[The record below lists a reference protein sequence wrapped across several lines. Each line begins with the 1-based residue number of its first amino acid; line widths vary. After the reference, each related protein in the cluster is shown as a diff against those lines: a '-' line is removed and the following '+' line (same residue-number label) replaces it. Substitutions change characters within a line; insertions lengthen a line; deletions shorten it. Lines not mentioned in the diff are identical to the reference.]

1 MRSTLIA
8 LFLLVAGSTMSFA
21 QCDKKVSLHSSKTQ
35 HLDGSGTLQDTRD
48 EQTTIEISKTG
59 VTVSISGDNG
69 DQKLAGDI
77 KSNTCDWKV
86 PFKEGKTIVATTLKG
101 DDGDSKDFTITI
113 EGKDG
118 KVTLLA
124 ESPTMP
130 DRKIK
135 LDIEKFEEIN

>member
-35 HLDGSGTLQDTRD
+35 HLDGSGTLQETVD
-48 EQTTIEISKTG
+48 EQTTIELGKSDIVV
-59 VTVSISGDNG
+59 VTDNG
-69 DQKLAGDI
+69 NQKMTGAVKI
-77 KSNTCDWKV
+77 NTCDWKV
-86 PFKEGKTIVATTLKG
+86 PFKDGKTIVATTLKG

-124 ESPTMP
+124 ESPSMP